1 MATLAQ
7 SVVPNDRVDIL
18 TGTPRAHAVDRWL
31 YVFMA
36 ASLVVVTLI
45 GFVPDSFTKMTA
57 VADGTRPPFP
67 MILHVHAVL
76 MGSFLMLLLTQTW
89 LAATGKIRGHM
100 QLGIATAFLVPA
112 LVVVGF
118 LLAPAIYQETVQAA
132 QTAAPDAH
140 EKLQALVLRKENI
153 LLNQTRVGILFP
165 LFVAIG
171 LSARRKDAGLH
182 KRMMILAT
190 ASAMGPAFARM
201 TWLPT
206 TFPVSPISNEMYM
219 LGVIAPMFFWD
230 VYRNG
235 FVHKA
240 YIIWA
245 AISLPVVVTI
255 VLLWGTPWWHETA
268 RGVLS

>member
-1 MATLAQ
+1 MATLARL
-7 SVVPNDRVDIL
+7 VVTNDRVDHL
-18 TGTPRAHAVDRWL
+18 TGTPRAHAIDRWI
-31 YVFMA
+31 YVYMA
-36 ASLVVVTLI
+36 ASLVAVTLI
-45 GFVPDSFTKMTA
+45 GFVPDSFAKIAA
-57 VADGTRPPFP
+57 VADGSRLPFP
-67 MILHVHAVL
+67 LILHAHAVL
-76 MGSFLMLLLTQTW
+76 MGSFLMLLLAQTW

-100 QLGIATAFLVPA
+100 QLGVATAALVPA

-132 QTAAPDAH
+132 QAAAPEAL

-153 LLNQTRVGILFP
+153 LLNQTRIGLVFP
-165 LFVAIG
+165 LFIAIG
-171 LSARRKDAGLH
+171 LAARRKDAGLH

-190 ASAMGPAFARM
+190 ASALGPAFARI

-206 TFPVSPISNEMYM
+206 TFPASTISHELYT

-245 AISLPVVVTI
+245 AISLPVVLTVN
-255 VLLWGTPWWHETA
+255 LLWDTPWWHDVA
-268 RGVLS
+268 RGILM